1 MNEQCIGRWPVYG
14 VYSRIM
20 NRYSYK
26 NLNVYQDAKAFVVAV
41 YKLVDEFPEKEKF
54 ALCNQIRRAAISVT
68 SNIAEGVSRTS
79 VKEKIHFLEIAYAS
93 MMEVDSQLDISV
105 ELQYINIEQ
114 YELINKQVNNI
125 GRQLSVLRNKYK
137 TLQCIGR
144 WPVYGIGDAVYR
156 PSACVS
162 RHSRCVWC
170 KGQEISKAITTAYKQ
185 HVKHAIHST
194 QCEYTAYKANTP
206 KFE

>member
-1 MNEQCIGRWPVYG
+1 MYG

-137 TLQCIGR
+137 TL
-144 WPVYGIGDAVYR
+144 
-156 PSACVS
+156 
-162 RHSRCVWC
+162 
-170 KGQEISKAITTAYKQ
+170 
-185 HVKHAIHST
+185 
-194 QCEYTAYKANTP
+194 
-206 KFE
+206 

>member
-1 MNEQCIGRWPVYG
+1 
-14 VYSRIM
+14 M

-41 YKLVDEFPEKEKF
+41 YKLLDRFPDSEKF
-54 ALCNQIRRAAISVT
+54 ALCNQVRRAAISVT

-105 ELQYINIEQ
+105 DLQYIDIDQ
-114 YELINKQVNNI
+114 YESINKQVNNI

-137 TLQCIGR
+137 
-144 WPVYGIGDAVYR
+144 AM
-156 PSACVS
+156 
-162 RHSRCVWC
+162 
-170 KGQEISKAITTAYKQ
+170 
-185 HVKHAIHST
+185 
-194 QCEYTAYKANTP
+194 
-206 KFE
+206 

>member
-1 MNEQCIGRWPVYG
+1 
-14 VYSRIM
+14 M

-41 YKLVDEFPEKEKF
+41 YKLLDRFPDSEKF

-105 ELQYINIEQ
+105 DLQYIDIDQ
-114 YELINKQVNNI
+114 YESINKQVNNI
-125 GRQLSVLRNKYK
+125 GRQIIVFLY
-137 TLQCIGR
+137 
-144 WPVYGIGDAVYR
+144 Y
-156 PSACVS
+156 
-162 RHSRCVWC
+162 
-170 KGQEISKAITTAYKQ
+170 
-185 HVKHAIHST
+185 
-194 QCEYTAYKANTP
+194 
-206 KFE
+206 

>member
-1 MNEQCIGRWPVYG
+1 MAGN
-14 VYSRIM
+14 M

-41 YKLVDEFPEKEKF
+41 YKLLDSFPDTEKF

-79 VKEKIHFLEIAYAS
+79 NKEKIHFLEIAYAS

-105 ELQYINIEQ
+105 DLQYIDIDQ
-114 YELINKQVNNI
+114 YESINKQVNNI

-137 TLQCIGR
+137 TL
-144 WPVYGIGDAVYR
+144 
-156 PSACVS
+156 
-162 RHSRCVWC
+162 
-170 KGQEISKAITTAYKQ
+170 
-185 HVKHAIHST
+185 
-194 QCEYTAYKANTP
+194 
-206 KFE
+206 

>member
-1 MNEQCIGRWPVYG
+1 ME
-14 VYSRIM
+14 M

-26 NLNVYQDAKAFVVAV
+26 NLNVYQDAKKFVVDI
-41 YKLVDEFPEKEKF
+41 YKLLKLFPSEEKC
-54 ALCNQIRRAAISVT
+54 ALCDQIRRAAISVT

-79 VKEKIHFLEIAYAS
+79 TKEKIHFLEIAYAS

-137 TLQCIGR
+137 TL
-144 WPVYGIGDAVYR
+144 
-156 PSACVS
+156 
-162 RHSRCVWC
+162 
-170 KGQEISKAITTAYKQ
+170 
-185 HVKHAIHST
+185 
-194 QCEYTAYKANTP
+194 
-206 KFE
+206 